1 MSERNKTADDHLEH
15 AGQKAAWKRHPTGL
29 YLKRY
34 GDVCLMIEHVG
45 LNFRVLVT
53 RIIDE
58 RQPEE
63 VVYGGSAR
71 NAGGAMMMAER
82 AAGAASVQRIA

>member
-1 MSERNKTADDHLEH
+1 
-15 AGQKAAWKRHPTGL
+15 
-29 YLKRY
+29 
-34 GDVCLMIEHVG
+34 MIEHVG
-45 LNFRVLVT
+45 SNFRVLVT

-71 NAGGAMMMAER
+71 NAEGAMMKAER
-82 AAGAASVQRIA
+82 AAGAASVQRVA